1 MSHTLA
7 DFLVAATQK
16 AADDLVEAFLRIP
29 EDKRNWQPEGKA
41 RSAADQVAE
50 CALLGG
56 YTADLIRTRKWND
69 GVMGVYMTEKDKL
82 VASGSDALNSLLQDN
97 TKRVIEAIRSVPESD
112 LATEIQMPWSK
123 QTLAEVTAYP
133 YWNMSYH
140 QGQINYIASMLG
152 CLD

>member
-1 MSHTLA
+1 MSHTLE
-7 DFLVAATQK
+7 DFLVVATQK

-29 EDKRNWQPEGKA
+29 EDKRDWQPEGKA

-56 YTADLIRTRKWND
+56 YTADLIRTRKWD
-69 GVMGVYMTEKDKL
+69 DRVMGEYM
-82 VASGSDALNSLLQDN
+82 DAKSKAIAAGWESLNALLQTN
-97 TKRVIEAIRSVPESD
+97 TKRVIDAIRTVPESD
-112 LATEIQMPWSK
+112 LAVEVAMPWST